1 MQLKGLGM
9 FKDLFNFS
17 KTRTLKESIGFYI
30 FYCGLAL
37 AVSGIAGMFS

>member
-1 MQLKGLGM
+1 M

-30 FYCGLAL
+30 LYTGIALALTGLAGFL
-37 AVSGIAGMFS
+37 G